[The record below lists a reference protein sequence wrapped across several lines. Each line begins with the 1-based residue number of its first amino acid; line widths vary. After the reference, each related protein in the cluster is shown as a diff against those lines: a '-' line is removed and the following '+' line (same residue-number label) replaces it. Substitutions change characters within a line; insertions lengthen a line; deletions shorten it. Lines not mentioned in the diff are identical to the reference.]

1 ISSGKKIAVSMQT
14 SPVTHIQHGVD
25 AKKPLDIAAELG
37 QFRCAQRR
45 VQSRPCCVDVVLFR
59 LIGYIHFKVFCP
71 GCGTISKAVSS
82 LCTSFFVSIVER
94 RPDFPPCRGE
104 PMTIKS

>member
-1 ISSGKKIAVSMQT
+1 MQA
-14 SPVTHIQHGVD
+14 SPVTYIQHGID

-59 LIGYIHFKVFCP
+59 LMGCIHFKVP
-71 GCGTISKAVSS
+71 YSGCGTISKAVSS
-82 LCTSFFVSIVER
+82 ACASFFVSIVER
-94 RPDFPPCRGE
+94 RPDFPPGRGE